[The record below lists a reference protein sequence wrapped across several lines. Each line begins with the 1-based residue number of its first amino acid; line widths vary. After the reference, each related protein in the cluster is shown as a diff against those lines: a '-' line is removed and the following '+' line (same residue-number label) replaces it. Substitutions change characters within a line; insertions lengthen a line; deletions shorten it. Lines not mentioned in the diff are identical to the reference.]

1 MFRVPPAHQRLSLPG
16 LPART
21 RDAFDLGL
29 VLDEKLAFAKRLVQA
44 VARYAQHTAP
54 AIASRLAQ
62 RIVIK
67 LRVDP
72 FEVFELGQLL
82 EGAYFG
88 LAQASVGQVGTGP
101 NAVSGSVDMRALGIY
116 GVAFVPLSK
125 RVEVFVKAG
134 GASWD
139 ADLTRNTTTATADG
153 FDALYGLGISYA
165 FTKTFK
171 GTADWEVIDS
181 PNPEFSTF
189 SLGFKWEF
197 K

>member
-1 MFRVPPAHQRLSLPG
+1 MKLRYLPLAFVLMCNFAVFANGYVGFSVGSTDVKADLTSLG
-16 LPART
+16 GGT
-21 RDAFDLGL
+21 
-29 VLDEKLAFAKRLVQA
+29 LDETTTLTKFYGGYRFN
-44 VARYAQHTAP
+44 RYV
-54 AIASRLAQ
+54 S
-62 RIVIK
+62 
-67 LRVDP
+67 
-72 FEVFELGQLL
+72 L

-88 LAQASVGQVGTGP
+88 LAQASVGQVGTGSD
-101 NAVSGSVDMRALGIY
+101 AVSGSVDMKALGIY
-116 GVAFVPLSK
+116 GVSFVPLSK
-125 RVEVFVKAG
+125 TVEVLVKAG

-139 ADLTRNTTTATADG
+139 ADLTRNTTTVTADG

-165 FTKTFK
+165 FTRKVK

>member
-1 MFRVPPAHQRLSLPG
+1 MHQVIKMKLRYLSLPVLLLCNFAASANG
-16 LPART
+16 YVGFSVGNTSVKA
-21 RDAFDLGL
+21 DLTSLGGGS
-29 VLDEKLAFAKRLVQA
+29 LDETTTLTKFYGGYRFNKYV
-44 VARYAQHTAP
+44 
-54 AIASRLAQ
+54 S
-62 RIVIK
+62 
-67 LRVDP
+67 
-72 FEVFELGQLL
+72 L

-139 ADLTRNTTTATADG
+139 ADLTRNTTTANADG

>member
-1 MFRVPPAHQRLSLPG
+1 MRSRYLLFPILLVCNFVASANGYVGFSVGNTSVKADLTSLG
-16 LPART
+16 GGT
-21 RDAFDLGL
+21 
-29 VLDEKLAFAKRLVQA
+29 LDESTTLTKFYGGYRFNKYV
-44 VARYAQHTAP
+44 
-54 AIASRLAQ
+54 S
-62 RIVIK
+62 
-67 LRVDP
+67 
-72 FEVFELGQLL
+72 L

-88 LAQASVGQVGTGP
+88 LAQASVAQLGTPP
-101 NAVSGSVDMRALGIY
+101 NDVSGSVDMKALGIY

-125 RVEVFVKAG
+125 SVEVFVKAG

-139 ADLTRNTTTATADG
+139 ADLTRNNTTANADG
-153 FDALYGLGISYA
+153 IDALYGLGISYA
-165 FTKTFK
+165 FTKAFK

>member
-1 MFRVPPAHQRLSLPG
+1 MCSFAVSANGYVGFSVGSTNVKADLTSLG
-16 LPART
+16 GGA
-21 RDAFDLGL
+21 
-29 VLDEKLAFAKRLVQA
+29 LDET
-44 VARYAQHTAP
+44 TALTKFYGGYRF
-54 AIASRLAQ
+54 SKY
-62 RIVIK
+62 VS
-67 LRVDP
+67 
-72 FEVFELGQLL
+72 L

-88 LAQASVGQVGTGP
+88 LAQASVGQVGTGA
-101 NAVSGSVDMRALGIY
+101 NAVSGSVDMKALGIY

-125 RVEVFVKAG
+125 SVEVSVKAG

-139 ADLTRNTTTATADG
+139 ADLTRNTATTSADG

>member
-1 MFRVPPAHQRLSLPG
+1 MKLRFLSLPVFLVCSFAVYANG
-16 LPART
+16 YVGFSVGNTSVKA
-21 RDAFDLGL
+21 DLTSLGGGS
-29 VLDEKLAFAKRLVQA
+29 LDEATTLTRFYGGYMFNKYV
-44 VARYAQHTAP
+44 
-54 AIASRLAQ
+54 S
-62 RIVIK
+62 
-67 LRVDP
+67 
-72 FEVFELGQLL
+72 L

-88 LAQASVGQVGTGP
+88 LAQASVGQVGTPP
-101 NAVSGSVDMRALGIY
+101 NGVSGSVDMKALGIY
-116 GVAFVPLSK
+116 GVAFVPLSN
-125 RVEVFVKAG
+125 RVEVLVKAG

-139 ADLTRNTTTATADG
+139 ADLARDATTASADG

-165 FTKTFK
+165 FTKQFK